1 MLSHKQRGLRRCLIT
16 AVMLTGLCTLLPAV
30 WAVGKASVLEQP
42 YPYVVIEQ
50 DLKDVLLELGRNLG
64 IATQITKPV
73 RGVVRGGTQP
83 NETADGFLRRLGAA
97 HDLVWFLDHDTLLVS
112 TQQENKT
119 ESVSVTH
126 LDAERRRQIAQEW
139 SGKGAGVHV
148 TLDDRSGRLLVT
160 GPASFQ
166 ERIASALAVV
176 QKAPTPRSG
185 MGVTVFR
192 GSSSPQEVMVP
203 R

>member
-1 MLSHKQRGLRRCLIT
+1 MLSHEQRGLRRCLIT
-16 AVMLTGLCTLLPAV
+16 AVMLTGLCTLLPAA
-30 WAVGKASVLEQP
+30 WAVARASVLEQP

-83 NETADGFLRRLGAA
+83 NETADAFLRRLGSA

-112 TQQENKT
+112 TQRENKT

-126 LDAERRRQIAQEW
+126 LDTERRRQIAQEW
-139 SGKGAGVHV
+139 SEKGAGVHV
-148 TLDDRSGRLLVT
+148 ALDERSGKLLVT

-176 QKAPTPRSG
+176 QKTPAPQGGR
-185 MGVTVFR
+185 GVTVFR
-192 GSSSPQEVMVP
+192 SGSSPQEVIVP

>member
-1 MLSHKQRGLRRCLIT
+1 MDVVLKQR
-16 AVMLTGLCTLLPAV
+16 
-30 WAVGKASVLEQP
+30 

-64 IATQITKPV
+64 IATQITKSV

-83 NETADGFLRRLGAA
+83 NETADAFLRRLGSA

-119 ESVSVTH
+119 ESVSVPQM
-126 LDAERRRQIAQEW
+126 DAAQRRQLAQEW
-139 SGKGAGVHV
+139 SDKGAGVHV
-148 TLDDRSGRLLVT
+148 ALDERSGRLLVT
-160 GPASFQ
+160 GPASFH
-166 ERIASALAVV
+166 ERMASTLAVA
-176 QKAPTPRSG
+176 QKAPALRSG
-185 MGVTVFR
+185 MGVTVYR
-192 GSSSPQEVMVP
+192 GGAGPQEVTVP